1 MGLEE
6 THKQKFDMKLTKTAK
21 QRGQLVQIGWKWCNR
36 LNRDNFKIKLTQPTT
51 FGRKHH
57 SPPYN
62 ICYDSSRGLH
72 SNGTFSCNSKLG
84 VLLFQNSRHSY
95 LFKSSLFGSCKGN
108 ILYPLKRSFQWCMA
122 CSNWSSFDFYFKRTC
137 GY

>member
-1 MGLEE
+1 
-6 THKQKFDMKLTKTAK
+6 
-21 QRGQLVQIGWKWCNR
+21 
-36 LNRDNFKIKLTQPTT
+36 
-51 FGRKHH
+51 
-57 SPPYN
+57 
-62 ICYDSSRGLH
+62 
-72 SNGTFSCNSKLG
+72 
-84 VLLFQNSRHSY
+84 LLFQNSRHSY